1 MKNAFDEKGKPLYLK
16 VCEYYTNLIENGKLN
31 ENAKLPSVKDCSQQ
45 MGVSRTTVENAYM
58 ALAADGYIVSRPRSG
73 YYVTDLGRKKA
84 IHRSSAVS
92 IQNRGSFRFNFA
104 SAEADPESF
113 NFDLWRRYIKS
124 ALRQDSRLT
133 SYGEPQ
139 GEQELREVLASYIEK
154 KRNVFCSPDNI
165 VVGAGIQSI
174 LHILCP
180 LISNTKNIC
189 FSGNPFVQGEA
200 VFRDHGWNICD
211 SKADVIYTTPSHI
224 NNKGCV
230 MSTQKRR
237 ELISHA
243 ARNNILIIEDDYDS
257 EFVYS
262 EKKIAS
268 IQGMAAGENVVYAA
282 TFSRLL
288 LPSIRM
294 SFMVLPDELLRNYMN
309 ISEFYNQTA
318 SKTEQIALC
327 QFIRDGHL
335 DSHIRKQKKIY
346 SQKLKIM
353 SETFHDVLGDKAD
366 IFHTD
371 SDIHIRIVFRTGI
384 PPESLIEKAAS
395 KGVCLKAYKEKGA
408 EMTSAILSCTSV
420 KAEHFKQA
428 AEIIKSASD
437 AKKTP

>member
-1 MKNAFDEKGKPLYLK
+1 MKYAFDEKGKPLYLK
-16 VCEYYTNLIENGKLN
+16 VCEYYTNLIENGKLT
-31 ENAKLPSVKDCSQQ
+31 ENTRLPSVKNCAQQ
-45 MGVSRTTVENAYM
+45 MGISRTTVENAYM
-58 ALAADGYIVSRPRSG
+58 TLAADGYIVSKPRSG

-84 IHRSSAVS
+84 IYRSSAVS
-92 IQNRGSFRFNFA
+92 VQSRGSFRFNFA
-104 SAEADPESF
+104 SAGADPESF

-154 KRNVFCSPDNI
+154 KRNVLCSPDNI

-180 LISNTKNIC
+180 LISKKKNIC
-189 FSGNPFVQGEA
+189 FSGDPFVQGEA

-211 SKADVIYTTPSHI
+211 SKTDVVYTTPSHI
-224 NNKGCV
+224 NSKGCV

-237 ELISHA
+237 ELISQA
-243 ARNNILIIEDDYDS
+243 VRDNILIIEDDYDS
-257 EFVYS
+257 EFAYS
-262 EKKIAS
+262 EKKIS
-268 IQGMAAGENVVYAA
+268 SVQGLAAGENVVYAA

-294 SFMVLPDELLRNYMN
+294 SFMVLPDELLRSYMN
-309 ISEFYNQTA
+309 ISDFYNQTA

-353 SETFHDVLGDKAD
+353 TETFSDILGDKAE
-366 IFHTD
+366 IFMTD

-384 PPESLIEKAAS
+384 SPEALMENAAS
-395 KGVCLKAYKEKGA
+395 SGVCLKAYRDNGTDL
-408 EMTSAILSCTSV
+408 TSSILSCTSV
-420 KAEHFKQA
+420 KTEHFKQA
-428 AEIIKSASD
+428 AEILKKSA
-437 AKKTP
+437 AL